1 MSDSEDA
8 DLQQHEPSLRDND
21 KSRLHMTNVLTEDRA
36 TDDNHEKRSEI
47 DQEPASTNFI
57 DRGEKL
63 DGLDHVSLSEKS
75 DSELSDNCPPIV
87 QTLSGSP
94 MDGKTRDGMDGKT
107 RDFVVGKS
115 RISDD
120 DSQDGRDMISSDLG
134 RCMEKLPGGGAA
146 ERIDSV
152 DDCLDSL
159 ESETVA
165 AAGVKQHQSGMKKWR
180 KDIVKTLQKKTK
192 VTATELVSLIFVW
205 LRVLRCAPS
214 FFV

>member
-21 KSRLHMTNVLTEDRA
+21 KSRLHMTNVLTEDRV
-36 TDDNHEKRSEI
+36 TDDNHEKSEI
-47 DQEPASTNFI
+47 DQEAASTNFI

-87 QTLSGSP
+87 QTLSGS
-94 MDGKTRDGMDGKT
+94 RMDGKT

-165 AAGVKQHQSGMKKWR
+165 AAGVKQHQSGTKKWR
-180 KDIVKTLQKKTK
+180 KDIVKTLQKKKKK
-192 VTATELVSLIFVW
+192 VTATELVSLTFVW

>member
-21 KSRLHMTNVLTEDRA
+21 KSRLHMTNVLTEDRV
-36 TDDNHEKRSEI
+36 TDDNHEKSEI
-47 DQEPASTNFI
+47 DQEAASTNFI

-87 QTLSGSP
+87 QTLSGS
-94 MDGKTRDGMDGKT
+94 RMDGKT

-152 DDCLDSL
+152 DDRLDSL

-205 LRVLRCAPS
+205 LCILRCAPS